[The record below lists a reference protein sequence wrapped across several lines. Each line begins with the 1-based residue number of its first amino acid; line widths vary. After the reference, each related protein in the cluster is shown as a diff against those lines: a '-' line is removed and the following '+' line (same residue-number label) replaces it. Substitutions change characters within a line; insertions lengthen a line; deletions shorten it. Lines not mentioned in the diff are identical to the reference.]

1 MPDRALRWLALVV
14 VFALPLVHCGGSV
27 KVSGPPSERLLS
39 PSTGVLLDTNGELRA
54 GDAQTTTGGFADQY
68 ELQVAAGQR
77 LSIACLSNSL
87 DSVIVVQP
95 PGGAPLSNDDYQGDR
110 TRSQVDLLAQA
121 SGPLKITVT
130 TYAPGAQGGYRLVV
144 MAGDAP
150 SPAQPAPPAG
160 APGTA
165 TAAAQGWQVLSVPSN
180 SQGNLAQGD
189 AVLPSGQLVDNY
201 LLTGGVNQA
210 VEIAVQGTGVGP
222 MLVVMRP
229 SGQPVQAAPNA
240 GGRASVVVPLG
251 EPGAFRVQVVS
262 SAPGP
267 GGAYS
272 ISVTPATAS
281 AQVTV
286 PVSTS
291 HQLATLAPAANAE
304 ALTFDSAL
312 QARLD
317 ASGGSLQ
324 SGEFVRRFSLN
335 ATAGSPVTFD
345 LQSTEFDPYLIVIAP
360 SGRQWSNDDANGGRD
375 SQLAVVLPEAG
386 AYQVLATAYR
396 PGMQGAFTLKVRRGL
411 LAGATPAD
419 STTANVAASPSVG
432 LIPIGPG
439 ANPVVPVVQ
448 GPLAPAGAGRI
459 ERTGTLAPGD
469 STLRSGELYDTHTFT
484 WTPGQT
490 VRVRLSSTAFD
501 SYVIVRPPSGQ
512 QQDNDDLVQGQND
525 AGIDYTVREAGV
537 HSVVVTSYRA
547 GEQGAYTLT
556 VDGAGGGGA
565 APPGPAAP
573 PASGGDVIRGS
584 LQASDR
590 ADSNGRRADRHQVR
604 MASGETVRFE
614 LTSSQFDTLLR
625 VTPPNG
631 RPAENDDVAQGN
643 TNSVLEL
650 VSQGAGAAAVT
661 VTSYRPGE
669 LGDYELRVIRGSGGS
684 AGPGP
689 TPIQITQIPI
699 GPGPQPPVSPP
710 RPPGPGPAQPPP
722 ASPAAG
728 TFTGTLAQG
737 DQQLRSGEF
746 VDHFNV
752 EGRSGE
758 TVHLR
763 LTSSAFDPYLILKA
777 PSGRQDDND
786 DINPQTRDAGLDV
799 TLSETGNYTVMVT
812 SYRAGEQGA
821 YTLTV
826 GRQGGGGAVT
836 PPNNGGG
843 TIAAPPNTGGGRVF
857 GIFAGISDYANQN
870 DLPECAND
878 ARKLAEDLRRVG
890 LMDASQ
896 QILLTDSEATTTAIR
911 QAFAR
916 MAQQVG
922 PNDVFLFFYSGH
934 GGQRPSQSDPN
945 ELDRR
950 DETIVLYDQ
959 EMLDDEMA
967 NLYAQLHGRLGL
979 IALDSCFSGGFA
991 KDVIRAAG
999 RMGMFSSEEDLTSS
1013 VAGQF
1018 QAGGYLSHFLRMGI
1032 AGEADSGPRD
1042 GTLTAGELS
1051 HYLFRQFGAHVGDVG
1066 ATDQNFARSFQH
1078 LVIDRGAV
1086 SVSELL
1092 FAYPG
1097 QR

>member
-14 VFALPLVHCGGSV
+14 VVLVLPLVQCGGGV
-27 KVSGPPSERLLS
+27 KVSGPASERLVS
-39 PSTGVLLDTNGELRA
+39 PSTGVLLDTNGELRS
-54 GDAQTTTGGFADQY
+54 GDAMTTTGGLADQY
-68 ELQVAAGQR
+68 EIQVAAGQR

-95 PGGAPLSNDDYQGDR
+95 PGGAPMSNDDYQGDR

-150 SPAQPAPPAG
+150 SPAQPAPAAG
-160 APGTA
+160 QPA
-165 TAAAQGWQVLSVPSN
+165 TAATPPSWPVLAVPSN
-180 SQGNLAQGD
+180 SQGSLAQGD
-189 AVLPSGQLVDNY
+189 AALPSGQLVDNY
-201 LLTGGVNQA
+201 LLAGGVNQA
-210 VEIAVQGTGVGP
+210 VEIAVQGTGAGP

-272 ISVTPATAS
+272 IAVTPANAS
-281 AQVTV
+281 APVTV

-291 HQLATLAPAANAE
+291 HQLTTLAPTANMP
-304 ALTFDSAL
+304 ALSWDSAL

-324 SGEFVRRFSLN
+324 SGEFVRRFTLT
-335 ATAGSPVTFD
+335 ATAGSPATFD
-345 LQSTEFDPYLIVIAP
+345 LQSSEFDPFLIVIAP

-386 AYQVLATAYR
+386 SYQILATAYR

-411 LAGATPAD
+411 LAGAAPAD
-419 STTANVAASPSVG
+419 SATATVAAAPTVG
-432 LIPIGPG
+432 LQPIGPG
-439 ANPVVPVVQ
+439 ANPVTPVQ
-448 GPLAPAGAGRI
+448 GPMAAPGGGRI
-459 ERTGTLAPGD
+459 ERTGTLAQGD

-484 WTPGQT
+484 WSPGQT

-512 QQDNDDLVQGQND
+512 QADNDDLVQGQND

-537 HSVVVTSYRA
+537 HSIIVTSYRA
-547 GEQGAYTLT
+547 GEQGPYTLT
-556 VDGAGGGGA
+556 VDGSGGGGPA
-565 APPGPAAP
+565 SPPPANPPPAA
-573 PASGGDVIRGS
+573 GGDVIRGA
-584 LQASDR
+584 LQASDP
-590 ADSNGRRADRHQVR
+590 ADGNGRRMDRHQVNLAR
-604 MASGETVRFE
+604 GEAVRFE
-614 LTSSQFDTLLR
+614 LTSSEFDTFLR

-631 RPAENDDVAQGN
+631 RPAENDDAAQGN

-650 VSQGAGAAAVT
+650 VSPEPGAVAVT

-669 LGDYELRVIRGSGGS
+669 LGNYELRVIRQASGG
-684 AGPGP
+684 GPPP
-689 TPIQITQIPI
+689 TQIPVTQIPI
-699 GPGPQPPVSPP
+699 GPITQPPVNPP
-710 RPPGPGPAQPPP
+710 RPGPGPAQPPP
-722 ASPAAG
+722 ASPGAG
-728 TFTGTLAQG
+728 TFTGSLAQG

-746 VDHFNV
+746 VDHFNI
-752 EGRSGE
+752 EGRTGE

-763 LTSSAFDPYLILKA
+763 LTSTVFDPYMILKA

-799 TLSETGNYTVMVT
+799 TLSETGTYTIMVT

-826 GRQGGGGAVT
+826 GRQGGGGT
-836 PPNNGGG
+836 PPTNGGG
-843 TIAAPPNTGGGRVF
+843 TIAAPPGTGGGRVF

-896 QILLTDSEATTTAIR
+896 QILLTDSEATTSAIR

-916 MAQQVG
+916 MAREVG

-967 NLYAQLHGRLGL
+967 NLYGQLRGRLGL

-991 KDVIRAAG
+991 KDVIRTAG

-1018 QAGGYLSHFLRMGI
+1018 QAGGYLSHFLRTGI
-1032 AGEADSGPRD
+1032 AGEADNGPRD

-1086 SVSELL
+1086 GVSELL

-1097 QR
+1097 GR